1 MKSIQESGQRC
12 WVSRG
17 SAQSGLKTAMM
28 STGIDPRLSVLCIS
42 KAGQHLRAAAA
53 GGSDL
58 SAQPGLKFQPSGNPS
73 NGSYVQSHIKKKKRW

>member
-1 MKSIQESGQRC
+1 
-12 WVSRG
+12 
-17 SAQSGLKTAMM
+17 MM